1 MLTPL
6 ETEKAHQTLK
16 QIISETPL
24 MLNFNVSDEH
34 HCNVFLKREDLQP
47 VRSYKI
53 RGAYTKITSLTAAQ
67 RLQGVV
73 CASAGNHAQGL
84 AYSCYLLKIKGV
96 IYMPTTTPSQKV
108 EQVRMFGK
116 EFIEIRLVGDTFDDS
131 KMAAQTYCSSNNM
144 IFIHPFD
151 DLKVIEGQSTVALE
165 ILNQMTQP
173 IDYLFLPVGGGGL
186 AAGVSYYFK
195 KYSPQTKII
204 AVEPLGAPSLKLAL
218 EKGKPVKLDQI
229 NKFVDGAAVQEV
241 GDLTFEYCKE
251 GIDDVV
257 LVDEGKVCSTILK
270 LYNKDAV
277 VVEPAGA
284 LSLAALDFYQD
295 KIKGK
300 NVVCIVS
307 GSNNDITRMEEIKE
321 RSLLYEGLKHY
332 FLVDFP
338 QRSGALK
345 EFVNEVLGPTDDI
358 THFEYVK
365 RNNREK
371 GPIRMGIEVK
381 NKADFELICSKMKSL
396 QYRYQY
402 LNSEPELV
410 QLFF

>member
-16 QIISETPL
+16 QIISATPL

-53 RGAYTKITSLTAAQ
+53 RGAYNKITSLTTAQ

-73 CASAGNHAQGL
+73 CASAGNHAQGV

-186 AAGVSYYFK
+186 AAGVSYYLK

-218 EKGKPVKLDQI
+218 ERGKPVKLDQI

-284 LSLAALDFYQD
+284 LSLAALDYYQD

-402 LNSEPELV
+402 LNSEPEMV